1 MNSVFVNYG
10 ASQFYAT
17 GTIREILENQAI
29 FRQHAASIYGFV
41 RASVCQSKKICVSI
55 RWVTLWVR
63 PPCVSV
69 KLVTL

>member
-41 RASVCQSKKICVSI
+41 RLCVKIE
-55 RWVTLWVR
+55 
-63 PPCVSV
+63 
-69 KLVTL
+69 